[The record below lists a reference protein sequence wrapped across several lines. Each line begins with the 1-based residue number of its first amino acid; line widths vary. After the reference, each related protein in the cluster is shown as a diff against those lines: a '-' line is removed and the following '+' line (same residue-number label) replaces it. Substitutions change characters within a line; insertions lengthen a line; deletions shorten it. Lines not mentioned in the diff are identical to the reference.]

1 MKKKQKLNKNTPMST
16 FIPIFMNLISS
27 KPDIKINSELNPS
40 AKEFIPE
47 NKKNITITQN
57 IKKEEEK
64 FDEKLF
70 DSLEDDFIKK
80 NDWIFYV

>member
-1 MKKKQKLNKNTPMST
+1 LKKKQKLNKNTPMST

-57 IKKEEEK
+57 INKEEEK
-64 FDEKLF
+64 FNEKLF

>member
-1 MKKKQKLNKNTPMST
+1 M
-16 FIPIFMNLISS
+16 
-27 KPDIKINSELNPS
+27 NPS

>member
-57 IKKEEEK
+57 INKEEEK
-64 FDEKLF
+64 FNEKLF

-80 NDWIFYV
+80 K

>member
-27 KPDIKINSELNPS
+27 KPDIKINPELNPS

-57 IKKEEEK
+57 INKEEEK
-64 FDEKLF
+64 FNEKLF

>member
-1 MKKKQKLNKNTPMST
+1 MST

-47 NKKNITITQN
+47 NKKNITITTQNVTITQN
-57 IKKEEEK
+57 IKKEEDK

-80 NDWIFYV
+80 NDWLFYV

>member
-1 MKKKQKLNKNTPMST
+1 MST

-57 IKKEEEK
+57 VTITQNINKEEEK

-80 NDWIFYV
+80 NDWLFYV